1 MTGAIGK
8 YALEVHSDE
17 ITLHPDQAAAVPATV
32 ATALLI
38 GVAASLVLGVSAG
51 PLSDLLSTAA
61 GQVGALR

>member
-1 MTGAIGK
+1 MLLGAPAVGTPTI
-8 YALEVHSDE
+8 
-17 ITLHPDQAAAVPATV
+17 AVPATV

-61 GQVGALR
+61 GQVEALR